1 MALWV
6 KKKMGKFEIYLKKQ
20 VKLVWNIIFDKY
32 ILKEK
37 IKNLKNPIFFLHRK
51 NQFKVKQKFRAIQT
65 KQFQNSV
72 EGKIKSNLAM
82 HEIIV
87 SDIVKHAL

>member
-1 MALWV
+1 
-6 KKKMGKFEIYLKKQ
+6 MGKFEIYLKKQ

-37 IKNLKNPIFFLHRK
+37 IKNLKNPIFFLYRK

-72 EGKIKSNLAM
+72 EGKIKSNLDL